1 MLKKVVFF
9 TAVIFCLCLPLVAQ
23 GQQVKE
29 VKQVREVKGAV
40 KAYRWSTGFV
50 AWRTCDRLFTFSY
63 SENTGTAA
71 APNWILYEAIPI
83 GDNFYGNTGTI
94 SRKAVALGWST
105 SVWNLSTDIPTLK

>member
-9 TAVIFCLCLPLVAQ
+9 TAVIFCLCLPLVAP
-23 GQQVKE
+23 GQ
-29 VKQVREVKGAV
+29 QVREVKGAV

-63 SENTGTAA
+63 SENKGTDET
-71 APNWILYEAIPI
+71 PNWVLYEAIPV

-94 SRKAVALGWST
+94 SQKAADFGWST
-105 SVWNLSTDIPTLK
+105 SVWDLSADTPTLK